1 MTLGWLKLG
10 TDRRGITS
18 HTECQ
23 LESRGSTVPNEFC
36 GLVDRCLAGEQ
47 GAILELVEQYQ
58 GQVFGLCLRMVRHR
72 QDAED
77 LTQESLVR
85 ALRSLG
91 HWDRE
96 RPFLPWLMTIAG
108 NRCRTLLARRTT
120 RPATT
125 PLIEALP
132 DTSDDQEPAR
142 RLAEELQLALEDV
155 RDEYRSAFLLFHQQQ
170 MSYAEVANHLHRPL
184 GTVKTWVHRARHE
197 VIQRLSQRG
206 VLAEVRDE
214 LRLV

>member
-1 MTLGWLKLG
+1 M
-10 TDRRGITS
+10 
-18 HTECQ
+18 
-23 LESRGSTVPNEFC
+23 PNEFC

-108 NRCRTLLARRTT
+108 NRCRTLLARRMT

-125 PLIEALP
+125 PLVEALP
-132 DTSDDQEPAR
+132 DTADDQEPAR
-142 RLAEELQLALEDV
+142 RLAEELQLALD
-155 RDEYRSAFLLFHQQQ
+155 RRAGG
-170 MSYAEVANHLHRPL
+170 MPL
-184 GTVKTWVHRARHE
+184 GVFAVSSAT
-197 VIQRLSQRG
+197 
-206 VLAEVRDE
+206 DE
-214 LRLV
+214 LCGDCGPFASSAGNGENVGSPCPA

>member
-1 MTLGWLKLG
+1 M
-10 TDRRGITS
+10 
-18 HTECQ
+18 
-23 LESRGSTVPNEFC
+23 PNEFC

-47 GAILELVEQYQ
+47 RAVLEWVERYQ
-58 GQVFGLCLRMVRHR
+58 GPVFGLCLKMLRHR

-77 LTQESLVR
+77 LTQESLLR

-91 HWDRE
+91 RWDRE
-96 RPFLPWLMTIAG
+96 RPFLPWLLTIAG
-108 NRCRTLLARRTT
+108 NRCRTLLARRM
-120 RPATT
+120 RGPSTT
-125 PLIEALP
+125 PLVDALP
-132 DTSDDQEPAR
+132 DTAADHEPAR
-142 RLAEELQLALEDV
+142 RLAEELHLALEDV

-170 MSYAEVANHLHRPL
+170 MSYAAIADKLRRPL

-197 VIQRLSQRG
+197 IIQRLSQRG